1 MQNDQILVFMYFIGT
16 KVNKSVRADIAA
28 DNAVIWLFLDFNDAK
43 PICDDRNQFV
53 AQ

>member
-1 MQNDQILVFMYFIGT
+1 MQNNQILAFIYFIG

-28 DNAVIWLFLDFNDAK
+28 DNDAIWLFLDFNDAK